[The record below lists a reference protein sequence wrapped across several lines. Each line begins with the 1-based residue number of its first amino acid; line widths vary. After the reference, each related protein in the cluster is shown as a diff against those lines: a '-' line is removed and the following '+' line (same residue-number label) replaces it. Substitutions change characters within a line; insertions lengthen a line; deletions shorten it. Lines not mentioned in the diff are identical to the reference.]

1 MRSINLWWLGL
12 AALLLCCGARE
23 STAEQIGKT
32 EDRLEKLQ
40 EEQRKLKEEVERLK
54 RELEAPRGDKKRL
67 EELERRQSI
76 VTEELRRLREAFV
89 LPETREL
96 KSFYGL
102 GPAASKVYG
111 LERGLSIG
119 GYGEANLRT
128 IVGNKGSDNDVFD
141 FLRLVLYVGYKFNDW
156 IVFNSET
163 EFEHATTGK
172 SGEVSV
178 EFANLDFLLHPAAN
192 TRFGLILLPVGFINE
207 VHEPPFFFGNVRPP
221 VETVIL
227 PSTWR
232 ANGFGFYGEILPGL
246 SYRTYGITSLD
257 AAGFR
262 SSGIRGGRQSGSLE
276 RAEDFS
282 WVGRVDY
289 AFWPNSF
296 VGVSAYLGDQGQ
308 GRTYGS
314 PAVGP
319 RKVGAFLQLYEGH
332 VQLRWQRL
340 EFRALAAATFL
351 DNATRLSLDPGINQ
365 PIANRML
372 GYYAELGYDVLPWII
387 PGTTQYLAPW
397 FRYSRTDTQ
406 QSVPTGLTPD
416 NRHDRHYFE
425 AGLQYKPI
433 PQVVLKLDYRN
444 LDAETGTLP
453 DEVRI
458 GAGFVF

>member
-1 MRSINLWWLGL
+1 MNGWWRYALVVMAL
-12 AALLLCCGARE
+12 AGFAAAAR
-23 STAEQIGKT
+23 AEEPRGTREQ
-32 EDRLEKLQ
+32 LEQLQ
-40 EEQRKLKEEVERLK
+40 REQRRMREEIERLK
-54 RELEAPRGDKKRL
+54 RELESPRSDRKRV
-67 EELERRQSI
+67 EELERKQSI
-76 VTEELRRLREAFV
+76 VTDELRRLREAFV

-128 IVGNKGSDNDVFD
+128 IVGNKGTDTDVFD

-163 EFEHATTGK
+163 EFEHASTGK
-172 SGEVSV
+172 NGEVSV
-178 EFANLDFLLHPAAN
+178 EFANLDFLLHEMAN
-192 TRFGLILLPVGFINE
+192 ARFGLVLVPVGFINE
-207 VHEPPFFFGNVRPP
+207 IHEPPFFFGNVRPP

-232 ANGFGFYGEILPGL
+232 ANGFGFFGELLPGL
-246 SYRTYGITSLD
+246 TYRTYGITSLD
-257 AAGFR
+257 ASGFR
-262 SSGIRGGRQSGSLE
+262 SAGIRGGRQSGSLE

-282 WVGRVDY
+282 WVGRLDY
-289 AFWPNSF
+289 SFMPNSF
-296 VGVSAYLGDQGQ
+296 LGASAYVGDQGQ
-308 GRTYGS
+308 GRPYGND
-314 PAVGP
+314 VLG
-319 RKVGAFLQLYEGH
+319 RREVGAFMQLYEGH
-332 VQLRWQRL
+332 LQLRWHGL
-340 EFRALAAATFL
+340 EFRALGAVTLL
-351 DNATRLSLDPGINQ
+351 DNATRLSVDPTINET
-365 PIANRML
+365 IGNRML
-372 GYYAELGYDVLPWII
+372 GYYAEIGYDVLPWIV

-397 FRYSRTDTQ
+397 FRYSHTDTQ
-406 QSVPTGLTPD
+406 QNVPAGLTPN
-416 NRHDRHYFE
+416 NRHNRDYFE

>member
-1 MRSINLWWLGL
+1 MRQRLLIRLAVL
-12 AALLLCCGARE
+12 AALAACAPIAAVHAQTRGGDPSVEELRKEQQRLRE
-23 STAEQIGKT
+23 EL
-32 EDRLEKLQ
+32 DRLKQQLETPRTDRRRL
-40 EEQRKLKEEVERLK
+40 EEVERK
-54 RELEAPRGDKKRL
+54 QTIITD
-67 EELERRQSI
+67 
-76 VTEELRRLREAFV
+76 ELRRLREAFV

-96 KSFYGL
+96 KSYYGL

-128 IVGNKGSDNDVFD
+128 VVGNKGNDNDVFD

-178 EFANLDFLLHPAAN
+178 EFANLDFLLHEMAN
-192 TRFGLILLPVGFINE
+192 ARFGLVLVPMGFINE
-207 VHEPPFFFGNVRPP
+207 IHEPPFFFGNVRPP
-221 VETVIL
+221 VETVLL

-232 ANGFGFYGEILPGL
+232 ANGLGFFGELLPGL
-246 SYRTYGITSLD
+246 TYRTYGITSLD

-282 WVGRVDY
+282 WVGRLDY
-289 AFWPNSF
+289 SF
-296 VGVSAYLGDQGQ
+296 LPSSFAGVSAYVGDQGQ
-308 GRTYGS
+308 GRLYG
-314 PAVGP
+314 PAGQQREVG
-319 RKVGAFLQLYEGH
+319 VFTQIYEGH
-332 VQLRWQRL
+332 VQLRYQGI
-340 EFRALAAATFL
+340 EFRALGTVTLL
-351 DNATRLSLDPGINQ
+351 DNATRLSLDPTINQ
-365 PIANRML
+365 PIGNRML
-372 GYYAELGYDVLPWII
+372 GYYAEIGYDILPLLL

-397 FRYSRTDTQ
+397 FRYSHTDTQ
-406 QSVPTGLTPD
+406 QGVPSGLVAD
-416 NRHDRHYFE
+416 NRHNRDYFE

>member
-1 MRSINLWWLGL
+1 MRNWWIPAVAICLAGL
-12 AALLLCCGARE
+12 ASAARAE
-23 STAEQIGKT
+23 SAAETQR
-32 EDRLEKLQ
+32 RLEQLQ
-40 EEQRKLKEEVERLK
+40 QEQRRMREEIERLK
-54 RELEAPRGDKKRL
+54 REIETPKVDRRRL
-67 EELERRQSI
+67 EEVERRQSI
-76 VTEELRRLREAFV
+76 VTDELRRLREAFV

-96 KSFYGL
+96 KSYYGL

-111 LERGLSIG
+111 IERGLSIG

-128 IVGNKGSDNDVFD
+128 VVGNKGNDNDVFD

-163 EFEHATTGK
+163 EFEHASTGK

-178 EFANLDFLLHPAAN
+178 EFANLDFLLHEMAN
-192 TRFGLILLPVGFINE
+192 ARFGLVLVPVGFINE
-207 VHEPPFFFGNVRPP
+207 IHEPPFFFGNVRPP
-221 VETVIL
+221 VETVLL

-232 ANGFGFYGEILPGL
+232 ANGFGFFGELLPGL
-246 SYRTYGITSLD
+246 TYRTYGITSLD
-257 AAGFR
+257 ASGFR

-282 WVGRVDY
+282 WVGRLDY
-289 AFWPNSF
+289 AFLPNSF
-296 VGVSAYLGDQGQ
+296 VGASAYVGDQGQ
-308 GRTYGS
+308 ARLYGD
-314 PAVGP
+314 PVLGQKDVG
-319 RKVGAFLQLYEGH
+319 VFMQLYEGH
-332 VQLRWQRL
+332 VQLRWQGL
-340 EFRALAAATFL
+340 EFRALGTVTLL
-351 DNATRLSLDPGINQ
+351 DNATRLSVDPSINQ
-365 PIANRML
+365 TIGNRML
-372 GYYAELGYDVLPWII
+372 GYYAEIGYDVLPLFV

-397 FRYSRTDTQ
+397 FRYSHTDTQ
-406 QSVPTGLTPD
+406 QGVPTGRVAD
-416 NRHDRHYFE
+416 NRFNRDYFE

>member
-1 MRSINLWWLGL
+1 MRL
-12 AALLLCCGARE
+12 ACWVVALFVLVGGW
-23 STAEQIGKT
+23 SPPAEGQSGSGKDT
-32 EDRLEKLQ
+32 LKELR
-40 EEQRKLKEEVERLK
+40 EEQERLRRELERLK
-54 RELEAPRGDKKRL
+54 QQLGTQRDEQKRL
-67 EELERRQSI
+67 QEIERKQTI
-76 VTEELRRLREAFV
+76 VTDELRRLREAFV

-96 KSFYGL
+96 KSYYGL

-119 GYGEANLRT
+119 GYGEANLRSV
-128 IVGNKGSDNDVFD
+128 VGNKGSDNDVFD

-163 EFEHATTGK
+163 EFEHASTGE

-178 EFANLDFLLHPAAN
+178 EFANLDFFLHQMAN
-192 TRFGLILLPVGFINE
+192 VRFGLVLVPMGFINE

-221 VETVIL
+221 VETVLL

-232 ANGFGFYGEILPGL
+232 ANGLGLFGEILPGL
-246 SYRTYGITSLD
+246 TYRTYGITSLD

-282 WVGRVDY
+282 WVGRLDY
-289 AFWPNSF
+289 SFLPSSF
-296 VGVSAYLGDQGQ
+296 VGVSAYVGDQGQ
-308 GRTYGS
+308 GRLYGPS
-314 PAVGP
+314 GLQDDVG
-319 RKVGAFLQLYEGH
+319 VFTQIYEGH
-332 VQLRWQRL
+332 FQLRYQGL
-340 EFRALAAATFL
+340 EFRALGTVTLL
-351 DNATRLSLDPGINQ
+351 DNATRLSLDPSINQ
-365 PIANRML
+365 PIGNRML
-372 GYYAELGYDVLPWII
+372 GYYAEIGYDILPLIL

-397 FRYSRTDTQ
+397 FRYSHTDTQ
-406 QSVPTGLTPD
+406 QSVPSGLSAD
-416 NRHDRHYFE
+416 NRQNRDYFE

-433 PQVVLKLDYRN
+433 PQVVVKLDYRN

-453 DEVRI
+453 DEIRI

>member
-1 MRSINLWWLGL
+1 MNSWRLGL
-12 AALLLCCGARE
+12 VALTVFSFAAAARG
-23 STAEQIGKT
+23 EQGGQT
-32 EDRLEKLQ
+32 DERLKQLQ

-54 RELEAPRGDKKRL
+54 QNLPAPATDRKRL
-67 EELERRQSI
+67 EEVERRQTI

-89 LPETREL
+89 LPETKEL

-119 GYGEANLRT
+119 GYGEANLKT
-128 IVGNKGSDNDVFD
+128 LVDDKGTDNDVFD

-163 EFEHATTGK
+163 EFEHASTGK
-172 SGEVSV
+172 KGEVSV

-192 TRFGLILLPVGFINE
+192 VRFGLVLVPVGFINE
-207 VHEPPFFFGNVRPP
+207 IHEPPFFFGNVRPP

-232 ANGFGFYGEILPGL
+232 ANGLGFYGELAPGL
-246 SYRTYGITSLD
+246 TYRTYGITSLD
-257 AAGFR
+257 ASGFR

-282 WVGRVDY
+282 WVGRLDY

-296 VGVSAYLGDQGQ
+296 VGVSAYIGDQGQ
-308 GRTYGS
+308 GRAYGDS
-314 PAVGP
+314 TLGQREAGV
-319 RKVGAFLQLYEGH
+319 FLQLYEAH
-332 VQLRWQRL
+332 MQWRWQRL
-340 EFRALAAATFL
+340 EFRALGAVTLL
-351 DNATRLSLDPGINQ
+351 DNATRLTVDPKINQ
-365 PIANRML
+365 PIGNRL
-372 GYYAELGYDVLPWII
+372 IGYYAEIGYDVLPWFV
-387 PGTTQYLAPW
+387 PNTTQYLAPW

-406 QSVPTGLTPD
+406 QGVPTGVRAD

-425 AGLQYKPI
+425 AGIQYKPI

>member
-1 MRSINLWWLGL
+1 MKQWRLGL
-12 AALLLCCGARE
+12 AVLVVLGVATG
-23 STAEQIGKT
+23 STADQASKT
-32 EDRLEKLQ
+32 EQRLQ
-40 EEQRKLKEEVERLK
+40 ELQQEQRKLKEELERLK
-54 RELEAPRGDKKRL
+54 RELSVPRTDGKRL
-67 EELERRQSI
+67 EEVERRQTI
-76 VTEELRRLREAFV
+76 ITDELRRLREAFV

-119 GYGEANLRT
+119 GYGEANLKT
-128 IVGNKGSDNDVFD
+128 IVGNKGNDNDVFD
-141 FLRLVLYVGYKFNDW
+141 FLRLVLYVGYKYNDW
-156 IVFNSET
+156 IIFNSET

-192 TRFGLILLPVGFINE
+192 ARVGLVLVPVGFINE
-207 VHEPPFFFGNVRPP
+207 LHEPPFFFGNVRPP

-227 PSTWR
+227 PTTWR
-232 ANGFGFYGEILPGL
+232 ANGFGFYGELLPGL
-246 SYRTYGITSLD
+246 TYRTYGITSLD
-257 AAGFR
+257 ASGFR

-282 WVGRVDY
+282 WVGRLDY

-296 VGVSAYLGDQGQ
+296 VGAAAYVGDQGQ
-308 GRTYGS
+308 GRSYGNPS
-314 PAVGP
+314 LGQ
-319 RKVGAFLQLYEGH
+319 REVGAFMQLYESH
-332 VQLRWQRL
+332 LQLRWQGL
-340 EFRALAAATFL
+340 EFRALGAVTLL
-351 DNATRLSLDPGINQ
+351 DNASRLSVDPTIYQ
-365 PIANRML
+365 PIGNRL
-372 GYYAELGYDVLPWII
+372 IGYYAEIGYDVLPWIL
-387 PGTTQYLAPW
+387 PGTSQYLAPW

-406 QSVPTGLTPD
+406 QSVPTGLRAD

>member
-1 MRSINLWWLGL
+1 MKRLAAGI
-12 AALLLCCGARE
+12 AALLFLSLPAL
-23 STAEQIGKT
+23 SNAEQGRT
-32 EDRLEKLQ
+32 TQDRLEELQRQQQKL
-40 EEQRKLKEEVERLK
+40 RDEVERL
-54 RELEAPRGDKKRL
+54 RRQLEAPQADRKRID
-67 EELERRQSI
+67 EVERRQTI
-76 VTEELRRLREAFV
+76 MTDELRRLREAFV

-128 IVGNKGSDNDVFD
+128 VVGNKGNDSDVFD

-163 EFEHATTGK
+163 EFEHASTGK

-178 EFANLDFLLHPAAN
+178 EFANLDFLLHQHAN
-192 TRFGLILLPVGFINE
+192 ARFGLLLVPVGFINE
-207 VHEPPFFFGNVRPP
+207 IHEPPFFFGNVRPP

-227 PSTWR
+227 PTTWR
-232 ANGFGFYGEILPGL
+232 ANGFGFYGELLPGL
-246 SYRTYGITSLD
+246 TYRTYGITSLD
-257 AAGFR
+257 ASGFR

-282 WVGRVDY
+282 WVGRLDY
-289 AFWPNSF
+289 AFLPNSF
-296 VGVSAYLGDQGQ
+296 IGAAAYVGDQGQ
-308 GRTYGS
+308 GRAYGGG
-314 PAVGP
+314 ALGQ
-319 RKVGAFLQLYEGH
+319 RQVGAFMQLYEGH

-340 EFRALAAATFL
+340 EFRALGAVTLL
-351 DNATRLSLDPGINQ
+351 DNATRLSVDPTINQ
-365 PIANRML
+365 TIGNRML
-372 GYYAELGYDVLPWII
+372 GYYAEIGYDVLPWIM

-397 FRYSRTDTQ
+397 FRYSHTDTQ
-406 QSVPTGLTPD
+406 QGVPAGLASD
-416 NRHDRHYFE
+416 NRQNRDYFE

>member
-1 MRSINLWWLGL
+1 MRKPWFRWLAVIGL
-12 AALLLCCGARE
+12 FSAVPVSGTAYAQARGADPSVEQLRRE
-23 STAEQIGKT
+23 QERLREELEQLKQQLEVPRT
-32 EDRLEKLQ
+32 DRK
-40 EEQRKLKEEVERLK
+40 RIDEVERK
-54 RELEAPRGDKKRL
+54 QTIITD
-67 EELERRQSI
+67 
-76 VTEELRRLREAFV
+76 ELRRLREAFV

-96 KSFYGL
+96 KSYYGL

-128 IVGNKGSDNDVFD
+128 VVGNKGNDNDIFD

-163 EFEHATTGK
+163 EFEHASTGEK
-172 SGEVSV
+172 GEVSV
-178 EFANLDFLLHPAAN
+178 EFANLDFLLHEMAN
-192 TRFGLILLPVGFINE
+192 ARFGLVLVPMGFINE

-221 VETVIL
+221 VETVLL

-232 ANGFGFYGEILPGL
+232 ANGFGFFGELLPGL
-246 SYRTYGITSLD
+246 TYRTYGITSLD

-282 WVGRVDY
+282 WVGRLDY
-289 AFWPNSF
+289 AFLPSSF
-296 VGVSAYLGDQGQ
+296 VGVSAYIGDQGQ
-308 GRTYGS
+308 GRLYG
-314 PAVGP
+314 PTTQQQEVG
-319 RKVGAFLQLYEGH
+319 VLTQIYEGH
-332 VQLRWQRL
+332 VQLRAHGLQ
-340 EFRALAAATFL
+340 FRALGTVTLL
-351 DNATRLSLDPGINQ
+351 DNATRLSLDPTINQ
-365 PIANRML
+365 PIGNRML
-372 GYYAELGYDVLPWII
+372 GYYAEIGYDILPLLL
-387 PGTTQYLAPW
+387 PGTTHYLAPW
-397 FRYSRTDTQ
+397 FRYSHTDTQ
-406 QSVPTGLTPD
+406 QGVPSGVVAD
-416 NRHDRHYFE
+416 NRHNRDYFE

-433 PQVVLKLDYRN
+433 PQVVVKLDYRN